1 MLTWNVTY
9 RTKPGKRDEFFKA
22 LTELGVRENSIRE
35 AGNRKYDY
43 FFDAQDPDVLLLVES
58 WDTPE
63 LQQLHCQTERI
74 AQLQAVKAAL
84 CESVTIDKFDH

>member
-9 RTKPGKRDEFFKA
+9 RTKPGKRDEFFTA

-58 WDTPE
+58 WDSPE
-63 LQQLHCQTERI
+63 LQQLHCQTERF
-74 AQLQAVKAAL
+74 AQLQAVKAAM